1 VPIGLLVGDDLIR
14 LVYKPAQETAGWLD
28 FPIRALATVA
38 GRPMLGG
45 LKLMLDRARLFT
57 DAQNK
62 RLPALLAQSREAQ
75 ANVSTALA
83 EQVLGALHDL
93 LRGLD
98 AAEPDLVRALAEER
112 PGHLY
117 EGLLTVL
124 MRCVFVLYAEDR
136 DLLPSLTDQR
146 ARTLYEQSYSLRGLY
161 ARLVEDAA
169 LNPDTMEDRRGGWGR
184 LLALFRMIHGG
195 HPTGFLKSR
204 GGKLFNPDAYL
215 FLEGRADQADAPRV
229 PHVSDACVLRVLE
242 GLMTLETKGR
252 GRERLSYRTLDVE
265 QIGSV
270 YETVMGFTVA
280 PATAA
285 ALGIKA
291 GKNNRTP
298 VYVDCDE
305 LLSAKPGDR
314 AKILKEAG
322 RGALPAKVEKALKDA
337 TSRADIA
344 AALDQIVDERA
355 SPASS

>member
-62 RLPALLAQSREAQ
+62 RLPAVLAQSREAQ

-161 ARLVEDAA
+161 AKLVEDAA

-270 YETVMGFTVA
+270 YDTVMGFTVA

-314 AKILKEAG
+314 AKVLKEAG